1 MVVPDVMKSERKVLP
16 NPNVIQTQVL
26 GYIDVQKLD
35 ERQDIQGLN
44 QD

>member
-1 MVVPDVMKSERKVLP
+1 MVVPDVMKSEREVLP
-16 NPNVIQTQVL
+16 NVIRTQVL